1 MEMESGVLTEQ
12 RREIEEAKTLNSDLD
27 LAFNLQMQEAMTAS
41 LSILNHPPSTVS
53 PSSSSTPKNEE
64 AKAEAEDFDCCST
77 FFLEDIVRL
86 DQERK
91 DREESENLM
100 REMRE
105 DLDRRMHDQKVA
117 SEIMNI
123 PDEEWEEYGD
133 DYEDPFENGER
144 VSFFKVYSKGVES
157 EERIR
162 DIKAIVGGIG
172 VAICDSKDN
181 LIFEVSKGIDVGAEG
196 SSSNK
201 SCAGVSV
208 ELQALIEGLN
218 AAFALDLKN
227 LTFFVDHSM
236 LYQYVTGAVQPQNGK
251 ISTLVNQVSLL
262 QKKFADCKPSLVACS
277 DVKFAFRFAKD
288 AIVSQITWPAENSKG
303 KRKLKETC
311 VICYEDTDVDQ
322 IFSVDGCFHRYCF
335 PCMKQHVEVKL
346 LQGTMAKCP
355 HEGCKSEVSI
365 ETCGEFLDPKLVEIM
380 SQRKKEASIAV
391 TEKVYCPYPRCSAL
405 MSKREVLEYTN
416 SSFVGG
422 EKSGARKCVKCHFF
436 FCINCRVPWHYNMT
450 CYDYKRSKPH
460 PRTEDKMLDSLA
472 KRKLWRQCVM
482 CKNMVELAEGC
493 YHITCRCGYEFC
505 YTCGAKW
512 KNKKPTCSCPIWD
525 ERNIIRD
532 GRRR

>member
-41 LSILNHPPSTVS
+41 LSILNHPPSTFS

-64 AKAEAEDFDCCST
+64 AKAEAEDFDCCSN
-77 FFLEDIVRL
+77 FFLEDIERL

-162 DIKAIVGGIG
+162 DMKVIVGGIG

-405 MSKREVLEYTN
+405 MSKSEVLEYTN

>member
-1 MEMESGVLTEQ
+1 MEMETESAVLTEQ
-12 RREIEEAKTLNSDLD
+12 RREIEEAKTLNSDLEF
-27 LAFNLQMQEAMTAS
+27 AFNLQMQEAMTAS
-41 LSILNHPPSTVS
+41 LSTSIILHQRPRHPPF
-53 PSSSSTPKNEE
+53 PSSIILHQRPWHPPPPPPK
-64 AKAEAEDFDCCST
+64 KKKQK
-77 FFLEDIVRL
+77 LE
-86 DQERK
+86 QERK
-91 DREESENLM
+91 DREESEHLM

-105 DLDRRMHDQKVA
+105 DLDRRIHDQKVA

-123 PDEEWEEYGD
+123 PDDEWEKYGD
-133 DYEDPFENGER
+133 NYVDPFENGQR
-144 VSFFKVYSKGVES
+144 VSFFKVFCKGVES

-162 DIKAIVGGIG
+162 DMKVIVGGIG

-181 LIFEVSKGIDVGAEG
+181 LIFKVSKGIDVGAEG

-218 AAFALDLKN
+218 AAFALDLKY

-236 LYQYVTGAVQPQNGK
+236 LYQYVTV
-251 ISTLVNQVSLL
+251 
-262 QKKFADCKPSLVACS
+262 LVACS
-277 DVKFAFRFAKD
+277 DIQFAFRFAKD
-288 AIVSQITWPAENSKG
+288 AIVSQITWPADNGKG
-303 KRKLKETC
+303 KGKLKETC
-311 VICYEDTDVDQ
+311 VICYEDTDVYQ

-346 LQGTMAKCP
+346 LEGTTAKCP

-365 ETCGEFLDPKLVEIM
+365 ETCGKFLDPKLVEIM
-380 SQRKKEASIAV
+380 SQRKKETSIAV

-405 MSKREVLEYTN
+405 MSKSELLEYTN

-422 EKSGARKCVKCHFF
+422 EKCGARKCVKCHYF

-450 CYDYKRSKPH
+450 CYDYKISKPH

-472 KRKLWRQCVM
+472 KRNRWRQCVM

-532 GRRR
+532 R